1 MQLVSINRNGTIF
14 NSLYLSQ
21 VRVSI
26 SCNTIGMGCIWQ
38 ARGDRKEMVTISQV
52 DKRDNGFSF
61 SSGISLCFS
70 IGYSSGFSLSISA
83 SATEN
88 MDSMQSSVISHTSVV
103 DSSIAGAA

>member
-70 IGYSSGFSLSISA
+70 LGISA

-103 DSSIAGAA
+103 DSSIAG